1 MIRKILLLSA
11 ILIGLI
17 SYFPVQAQDP
27 DYHIEAILSSARF
40 PVALAFAPDGR
51 LFYTEK
57 EEGRIRVVHPDG
69 SLQVKPVIQVPID
82 SAVERGMIGIA
93 VDPDFEENHFIW
105 FYYTQPNTIEPP
117 YAINKIVRFR
127 EENGVGVDPID
138 MLAVPVTTRITHHMG
153 GNIHFGPDGM
163 LYVSIGDYGDA
174 SFSQDREAMPGRIHR
189 FQVDGDQLIPAPD
202 NPFGAENSTYAY
214 GLRNSFDFDF
224 DPISGLIFASENGPE
239 CDDEINLIYPGGN
252 YGWRPSYPCDD
263 KSPQNTKFIYP
274 LLYFTPTIA
283 PTGVLIYDG
292 TMFPEWEGDLFF
304 CSWKDGRI
312 RHAELNTSRDLIDH
326 TEILEMPRNSCS
338 TDLEVGPDGAIY
350 FTNYNSI
357 FKLVRD

>member
-1 MIRKILLLSA
+1 
-11 ILIGLI
+11 
-17 SYFPVQAQDP
+17 
-27 DYHIEAILSSARF
+27 
-40 PVALAFAPDGR
+40 
-51 LFYTEK
+51 
-57 EEGRIRVVHPDG
+57 
-69 SLQVKPVIQVPID
+69 
-82 SAVERGMIGIA
+82 
-93 VDPDFEENHFIW
+93 
-105 FYYTQPNTIEPP
+105 
-117 YAINKIVRFR
+117 
-127 EENGVGVDPID
+127 
-138 MLAVPVTTRITHHMG
+138 
-153 GNIHFGPDGM
+153 
-163 LYVSIGDYGDA
+163 
-174 SFSQDREAMPGRIHR
+174 MPGRIHR
-189 FQVDGDQLIPAPD
+189 FQVDGDQLIPAAD
-202 NPFGAENSTYAY
+202 NPFGADNSTYAY

-252 YGWRPSYPCDD
+252 YGWRPDYPCDD
-263 KSPQNTKFIYP
+263 KSPQNTSFIYP

-292 TMFPEWEGDLFF
+292 AMFPEWEGDLFF

-312 RHAELNTSRDLIDH
+312 RHAELNKSRDLIEN